1 MVGRCR
7 DTQGTNFD
15 FFLTSRSPSAHKFLF
30 FFILLGIT
38 IFIAEATIWHLNN
51 KMKEKEPKLAM
62 FKRKKYGISNKEGV
76 FPETPFCI

>member
-7 DTQGTNFD
+7 DTQELTLTFPLLCHYKARII
-15 FFLTSRSPSAHKFLF
+15 FFL
-30 FFILLGIT
+30 FILFSIT

-51 KMKEKEPKLAM
+51 KMKGKEQNSLCPREKN
-62 FKRKKYGISNKEGV
+62 YGISNKEGV